1 MAKVLIIEDDP
12 LMSRMYQKIFMFEK
26 YEVDVA
32 HDGEEGLQMAKTVE
46 PTIILCDIMMP
57 KLNGLQVLE
66 KLKIDPAT
74 KSIPVIM
81 LTNLASEKDAENA
94 MMKGAVKYIVKSQFE
109 PKQVTDMVKE
119 ILAASSR
126 DEVPVTMSV

>member
-1 MAKVLIIEDDP
+1 
-12 LMSRMYQKIFMFEK
+12 
-26 YEVDVA
+26 
-32 HDGEEGLQMAKTVE
+32 
-46 PTIILCDIMMP
+46 
-57 KLNGLQVLE
+57 
-66 KLKIDPAT
+66 
-74 KSIPVIM
+74 
-81 LTNLASEKDAENA
+81 